1 MSWSESAPIRAISGE
16 KLSFLGARPVSAV
29 RHETERHRRDG
40 TAATALTCRSV
51 PETLDASLKRQRS
64 SLLLLGLAALGPLA
78 IPGAADPRVIV
89 SAIANPAYTAHKF
102 GEGRTRAETYVVMQ
116 GHYFAGGIADPSIE
130 HMPFRKLAEVFA
142 PELAKRQYW
151 PAKDT
156 KDADLLIVVHWGT
169 TTPKISTMEM
179 MARTN
184 PLPDVTGAREN
195 KQMRMDAANAGG
207 DFVSAMTAG
216 LNNEDTRLFDMNELE
231 RLGDQVSNDLT
242 SARAVQLLG
251 YTKELRRYERL
262 MVSPAEEY
270 SLRLDLT
277 QMRYFIIVRA
287 YDLHALTA
295 ADRARP
301 VWTLH
306 LNMSSPGNDFGT
318 AVDRMSVAAVNFV
331 GRSTENVQAVL
342 PNVPEGKVT
351 IGPLVILG
359 EAN

>member
-1 MSWSESAPIRAISGE
+1 MLDRNVTRH
-16 KLSFLGARPVSAV
+16 LS
-29 RHETERHRRDG
+29 
-40 TAATALTCRSV
+40 SV
-51 PETLDASLKRQRS
+51 V
-64 SLLLLGLAALGPLA
+64 LLGFAALGPWA
-78 IPGAADPRVIV
+78 GDCAADPRVIV

-102 GEGRTRAETYVVMQ
+102 GEGRTRPESYVVMQ
-116 GHYFAGGIADPSIE
+116 GHYFPGGIVDRSIE
-130 HMPFRKLAEVFA
+130 RMPFRKLAEVFA

-151 PAKDT
+151 PAKSAA
-156 KDADLLIVVHWGT
+156 DADLLIVVHWGT

-184 PLPDVTGAREN
+184 PLPDVTGARDN
-195 KQMRMDAANAGG
+195 RQMRIDAAGG
-207 DFVSAMTAG
+207 DAAGAMAAG
-216 LNNEDTRLFDMNELE
+216 LNNEDTRMFDMYDLE
-231 RLGDQVSNDLT
+231 RLGDQISNDLT
-242 SARAVQLLG
+242 SARGVQLLG
-251 YTKELRRYERL
+251 YTQELRRYERQ

-270 SLRLDLT
+270 TLRLDLT
-277 QMRYFIIVRA
+277 QMRYFIILRA

-306 LNMSSPGNDFGT
+306 LNMSSPGNDFVT

-331 GRSTENVQAVL
+331 GRSTENVATVL
-342 PNVPEGKVT
+342 PTVPEGKVT